1 MKKVSANFFILII
14 CALIL
19 LGFNIFRLQPKPK
32 YKIIGIKNT
41 GEFYIDFNKNNK
53 PDENEL
59 VKLYDIDVF
68 SSKNSK
74 INFQQSTQIKLK
86 RTEILALGLLAEE
99 FLFDNFFGKN
109 VSVEFYDIELNKNC
123 KYKTAKVYLNNKDI
137 AKILLNQGLA
147 TRINKDIPCSWME
160 R

>member
-53 PDENEL
+53 PDGNEL

-68 SSKNSK
+68 SSKILKLIFSS
-74 INFQQSTQIKLK
+74 QS
-86 RTEILALGLLAEE
+86 R
-99 FLFDNFFGKN
+99 
-109 VSVEFYDIELNKNC
+109 
-123 KYKTAKVYLNNKDI
+123 
-137 AKILLNQGLA
+137 
-147 TRINKDIPCSWME
+147 
-160 R
+160 